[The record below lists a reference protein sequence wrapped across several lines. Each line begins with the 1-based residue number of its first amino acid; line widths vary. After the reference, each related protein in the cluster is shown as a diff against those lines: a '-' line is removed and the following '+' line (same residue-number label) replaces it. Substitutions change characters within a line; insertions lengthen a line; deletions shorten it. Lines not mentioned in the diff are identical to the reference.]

1 MKLKKK
7 KSLAFL
13 KYPLFIIILIVIIK
27 IIFTDIKLSS
37 NEDFINQ
44 ILYQSN
50 SHLTDEKYNIFSFM
64 DKIKIK
70 EPITILDQVFAYE
83 KQNNV
88 QAFAY
93 IQNNV
98 VDNPRVYIYST
109 HPTEKYL
116 GDKLEQ
122 YEIDNTVVLASVIL
136 QEKLNA
142 LGIETLVEERSASDY
157 IKENN
162 LSYEKSYLAT
172 RSFLKDKL
180 DEYDLD
186 LIIDLHRDAV
196 AKNKTTTT
204 IDGKDYAKVMFVAN
218 VNYKDNIALANKLN
232 NIINNKYKS
241 LSRGIYNKYVDNFN
255 QDLNKNVLLLE
266 LGGNYNTID
275 EVLNTIDALALSI
288 KELLYEGN

>member
-180 DEYDLD
+180 DKYDFD

-196 AKNKTTTT
+196 AKDKTTTT

-232 NIINNKYKS
+232 NIIINKYES

-266 LGGNYNTID
+266 LGGNYNTIG